1 MNYALYRKE
10 RLVKKHHYSCWE
22 SWRWKQVA
30 LCNEKQPL
38 QDFIEKQQNKSDWMI
53 EERP

>member
-1 MNYALYRKE
+1 MSYMLYRKE
-10 RLVKKHHYSCWE
+10 YIVKRFHYSCWE

-30 LCNEKQPL
+30 ICNEKQPL
-38 QDFIEKQQNKSDWMI
+38 QDFINQQKEKRDWMI